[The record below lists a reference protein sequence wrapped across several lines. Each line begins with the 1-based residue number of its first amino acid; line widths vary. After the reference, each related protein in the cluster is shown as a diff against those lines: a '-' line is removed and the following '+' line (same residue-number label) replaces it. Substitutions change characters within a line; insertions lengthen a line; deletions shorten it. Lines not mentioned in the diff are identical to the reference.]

1 MLSHETGQSGH
12 TRYQKKKK
20 KKKKLYSTPN
30 RQMYKLQYLTYQI
43 YNLSNFVRT
52 YMGNSKIKWN
62 FKKNKKLKVEL
73 NTVCQWLVV
82 CLKFM

>member
-1 MLSHETGQSGH
+1 MLQAGAFIHVHHKDASM
-12 TRYQKKKK
+12 KKHV
-20 KKKKLYSTPN
+20 LF
-30 RQMYKLQYLTYQI
+30 L
-43 YNLSNFVRT
+43 FVN
-52 YMGNSKIKWN
+52 MGNSKIKWN

>member
-1 MLSHETGQSGH
+1 MTTDSHVVIDTNIMNGAIQVLGP
-12 TRYQKKKK
+12 YVAQ
-20 KKKKLYSTPN
+20 L
-30 RQMYKLQYLTYQI
+30 
-43 YNLSNFVRT
+43 
-52 YMGNSKIKWN
+52 GNSKIKWN

>member
-1 MLSHETGQSGH
+1 MW
-12 TRYQKKKK
+12 YV
-20 KKKKLYSTPN
+20 
-30 RQMYKLQYLTYQI
+30 MFI
-43 YNLSNFVRT
+43 NFVLSPSSQSQPGRVFFFRGT
-52 YMGNSKIKWN
+52 HMGNSKIKWN

>member
-1 MLSHETGQSGH
+1 MINQGVAYATTSVIAAESETESRVQ
-12 TRYQKKKK
+12 
-20 KKKKLYSTPN
+20 L
-30 RQMYKLQYLTYQI
+30 
-43 YNLSNFVRT
+43 
-52 YMGNSKIKWN
+52 GNSKIKWN